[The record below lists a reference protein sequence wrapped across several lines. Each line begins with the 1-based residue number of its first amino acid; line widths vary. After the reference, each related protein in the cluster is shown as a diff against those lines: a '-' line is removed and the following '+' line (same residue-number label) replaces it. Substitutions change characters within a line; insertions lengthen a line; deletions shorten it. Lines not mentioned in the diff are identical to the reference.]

1 MFAGDRQAHGEYRMR
16 FGTKNRLAVW
26 TSVCVSMILAI
37 PAACAADLV
46 SHNGFE
52 ACWSQALTKPQ
63 FLSLLQSTLDAHS
76 GCVAPQTGTSGNIS
90 YTICNTAACAGGA
103 MGCAVMTHAGV
114 FSGDFGS
121 GVFSGPGSADNIVA
135 PVTTNFGSCA
145 LTISNI
151 QLNYAPSYTVQA
163 DGNSGD
169 DMAALLQLPLTVT
182 NHTFNGDASC
192 TSLANLYGAQLIT
205 QIETSGSTM
214 VANLLQA
221 ATVGESV
228 CPLTP

>member
-1 MFAGDRQAHGEYRMR
+1 MR
-16 FGTKNRLAVW
+16 FRTKSRLAVW
-26 TSVCVSMILAI
+26 TSVCASMMLAI
-37 PAACAADLV
+37 SAAGAAELV

-63 FLSLLQSTLDAHS
+63 FLSLLQSTLDARS
-76 GCVAPQTGTSGNIS
+76 GCVAPQTGMSSGIS
-90 YTICNTAACAGGA
+90 YAICNTAACAGGA
-103 MGCAVMTHAGV
+103 MGCAVTTHAGA

-121 GVFSGPGSADNIVA
+121 GIFSGPGSADNIIA
-135 PVTTNFGSCA
+135 PITTSISSCV
-145 LTISNI
+145 LTISNVT
-151 QLNYAPSYTVQA
+151 LNYAPSYTVQA

-169 DMAALLQLPLTVT
+169 YMAALLQSPLTVT
-182 NHTFNGDASC
+182 NHTFSGDAFC

-205 QIETSGSTM
+205 QIETSGSGT
-214 VANLLQA
+214 AADLLQA